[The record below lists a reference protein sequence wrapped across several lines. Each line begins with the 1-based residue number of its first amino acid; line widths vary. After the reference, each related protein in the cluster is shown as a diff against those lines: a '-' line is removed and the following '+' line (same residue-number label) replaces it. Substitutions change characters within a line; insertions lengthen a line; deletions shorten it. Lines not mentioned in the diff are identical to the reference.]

1 MLFSNDKKEKKEKK
15 EKKVI
20 KKQSPT
26 VIPSPKQEPMMPP
39 QPAMPCP
46 PGPPKQPG
54 EHLRD
59 NGVLFMDKEFNQ
71 DNCMPLVKMIMEFNL
86 MPADKA
92 PEVIHLYIN
101 SPGGY
106 VDSCMHL
113 IDVVKQSRIPVYTYG
128 MGSIA
133 SCGVMLM
140 MSGVKGHRYLTHN
153 TAVMSHEFSGGMQ
166 GQYHDMI
173 DAQAHMEWT
182 NKKLLEHYKKCT
194 GKNEKYIREHMLEPK
209 TNHWLTP
216 EQAVKHGI
224 ADHIITT
231 Y

>member
-1 MLFSNDKKEKKEKK
+1 MRSNNNNMNVIPLPKEKPT
-15 EKKVI
+15 
-20 KKQSPT
+20 SP
-26 VIPSPKQEPMMPP
+26 PPPPMPMPP
-39 QPAMPCP
+39 S
-46 PGPPKQPG
+46 PPKQPG
-54 EHLRD
+54 EHMRD
-59 NGVLFMDKEFNQ
+59 NGVLFMDKDFNQ
-71 DNCMPLVKMIMEFNL
+71 ENCMPIVKMIMEYNL
-86 MPADKA
+86 MPEDDA
-92 PEVIHLYIN
+92 PKVIHLYIN

-140 MSGVKGHRYLTHN
+140 MAGVKGHRYLTQN
-153 TAVMSHEFSGGMQ
+153 TAVMSHEFSGGTR

-182 NKKLLEHYKKCT
+182 NQKLLEHYMKCT
-194 GKNEKYIREHMLEPK
+194 GKKEPYIRKHLLAPK
-209 TNHWLTP
+209 TDHWLTP
-216 EQAVKHGI
+216 EEAVKHGI
-224 ADHIITT
+224 ADEVVET

>member
-1 MLFSNDKKEKKEKK
+1 MIFNKKKEDVKTPKKAP
-15 EKKVI
+15 KKVI
-20 KKQSPT
+20 PT
-26 VIPSPKQEPMMPP
+26 VIPVPQEEPMMPP
-39 QPAMPCP
+39 MPQMPMP

-59 NGVLFMDKEFNQ
+59 NGILFMDKEFNQ
-71 DNCMPLVKMIMEFNL
+71 ENCMPLVKMIMEFNM
-86 MPADKA
+86 MPKDKA
-92 PEVIHLYIN
+92 PEIIHLYIN

-113 IDVVKQSRIPVYTYG
+113 IDIVKQSRIPVYTYG

-140 MSGVKGHRYLTHN
+140 MAGVKGHRYLTHN
-153 TAVMSHEFSGGMQ
+153 TAVMSHEFSSGTR
-166 GQYHDMI
+166 GQYHDI
-173 DAQAHMEWT
+173 LDSQKHMEWT

-194 GKNEKYIREHMLEPK
+194 GKTEKYIREFTLAPK
-209 TNHWLTP
+209 TDHWLTP

-224 ADHIITT
+224 ADHVITT